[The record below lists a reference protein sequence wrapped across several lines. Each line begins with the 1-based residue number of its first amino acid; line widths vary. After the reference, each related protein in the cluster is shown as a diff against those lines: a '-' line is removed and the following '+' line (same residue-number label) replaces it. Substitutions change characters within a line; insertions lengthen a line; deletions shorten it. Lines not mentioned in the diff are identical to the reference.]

1 MSAADAAT
9 VTASTKRPP
18 AVSGG
23 KVGAPATHISGLKI
37 VPLLPALPASADLV
51 QEAQLKNP
59 REPKVT
65 YIFPD
70 PEVGNTMLDVVEGD
84 LLVVSGVEYLIHM
97 VKEWQRPTE
106 GNYLEV
112 LVTQRKVTVT

>member
-1 MSAADAAT
+1 MSAATAAT
-9 VTASTKRPP
+9 TTASTKRPP

-23 KVGAPATHISGLKI
+23 KVGAPAANLTGLKI
-37 VPLLPALPASADLV
+37 VPLLPASADLV

-59 REPKVT
+59 REGKVT

-70 PEVGNTMLDVVEGD
+70 PEIGNTMPDVVEGD

-97 VKEWQRPTE
+97 VKEWQRPGE

>member
-9 VTASTKRPP
+9 LSASTKRPP

-23 KVGAPATHISGLKI
+23 KVGSPATHLTGLTI
-37 VPLLPALPASADLV
+37 VPLLPASADLV

-59 REPKVT
+59 REGKVT

-70 PEVGNTMLDVVEGD
+70 PEVGNTMPDVLEGD
-84 LLVVSGVEYLIHM
+84 LLVVSDVEYLIHM
-97 VKEWQRPTE
+97 VKEWPRP
-106 GNYLEV
+106 GSGSYLEV
-112 LVTQRKVTVT
+112 LVTQRKVTA

>member
-1 MSAADAAT
+1 MSAMDAAT
-9 VTASTKRPP
+9 FLTASTKRPP

-23 KVGAPATHISGLKI
+23 KVGAPATNLSRVSI
-37 VPLLPALPASADLV
+37 VPLLPATADLA

-59 REPKVT
+59 REGKVT
-65 YIFPD
+65 YIFPSD
-70 PEVGNTMLDVVEGD
+70 GENTMPDVVEGD

-97 VKEWQRPTE
+97 VKEWQRPSD